1 MADEE
6 PDFSDA
12 YTFIDPT
19 KPWKN
24 MKFRNVDAKPL
35 QVTIFK
41 DGELVYEKPTLKE
54 IQDFVKHQLANEV
67 WEEEQRFYNPHI
79 HYLDLS
85 QKLYET
91 KKELLAGV
99 EFVD

>member
-1 MADEE
+1 
-6 PDFSDA
+6 
-12 YTFIDPT
+12 
-19 KPWKN
+19 

-41 DGELVYEKPTLKE
+41 DGELVYKNPSLKE
-54 IQDFVKHQLANEV
+54 IQQFVKDQLANEI

-85 QKLYET
+85 QKLYEM
-91 KKELLAGV
+91 KKELLSVV

>member
-12 YTFIDPT
+12 YQFVDP
-19 KPWKN
+19 KQPWKN

-35 QVTIFK
+35 QVTIFENGK
-41 DGELVYEKPTLKE
+41 LVYDKPTLKE
-54 IQDFVKHQLANEV
+54 IQAFVKKH
-67 WEEEQRFYNPHI
+67 NPHI

-85 QKLYET
+85 QKLYDV
-91 KKELLAGV
+91 KKELLSGV
-99 EFVD
+99 EYVD